1 MKAPSVPFLLKKYG
15 VRPKK
20 RLGQNFLVPLPTM
33 QKIVD
38 ALELH
43 SDDVVIEIGPGL
55 GVMTALAARRSS
67 LVIAIDKDEQL
78 VAIAKE
84 EFGNTPNIIWMHADI
99 LKVSV
104 EDLITDSA
112 AFKCGTRNSE
122 RGIEPNSA
130 LRTQHS
136 ALKIL
141 GNLPYNISSPVLFW
155 MLDDRSAIARAIVML
170 QKEVAMRLVASPGT
184 KDYGILAVL
193 FGAFADTKKLF
204 DVSPKSFLP
213 PPEVTSAVVRID
225 FREGKHAVDDELWFR
240 RVVKAAFGQRRK
252 TIRNA
257 FLGAAGLKLD
267 AERIDAALEVA
278 GIDPKLRP
286 ERLSVET
293 FAALANA
300 LHG

>member
-20 RLGQNFLVPLPTM
+20 RLGQNFLTPLPTM
-33 QKIVD
+33 QKIVG
-38 ALELH
+38 ALELER
-43 SDDVVIEIGPGL
+43 DDVVIEIGPGL
-55 GVMTALAARRSS
+55 GVMTALAARQARR
-67 LVIAIDKDEQL
+67 VYAIDRDATLLE
-78 VAIAKE
+78 IAKRE
-84 EFGNTPNIIWMHADI
+84 HAERNIVWIEGDVLRFSLGEVPCHA
-99 LKVSV
+99 
-104 EDLITDSA
+104 SA
-112 AFKCGTRNSE
+112 GGFK
-122 RGIEPNSA
+122 
-130 LRTQHS
+130 L
-136 ALKIL
+136 L

-170 QKEVAMRLVASPGT
+170 QKEVAMRLVAQPGT

-240 RVVKAAFGQRRK
+240 RVVKAAFEQRRK

-257 FLGAAGLKLD
+257 LLGAAGLKLD
-267 AERIDAALEVA
+267 AERIDPALEAA